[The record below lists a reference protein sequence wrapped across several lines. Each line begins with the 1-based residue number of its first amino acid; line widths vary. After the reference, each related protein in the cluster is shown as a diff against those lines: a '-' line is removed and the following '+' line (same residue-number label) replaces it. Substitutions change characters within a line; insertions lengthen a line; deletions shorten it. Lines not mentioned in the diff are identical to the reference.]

1 LISYIFLHYIYLTIN
16 KLYFVPLLLSLLLQ
30 LPELTQATHNAATTA
45 TTQISQQGPLF
56 AVLWALVLLLVAVCL
71 SLYLKA
77 EKALRERQEACTAAV
92 AAARHEWARQQ
103 AIDNGHAADML
114 RQSREQERE
123 ALDRL
128 DLINRELR
136 QQEVK
141 SVEVIGG
148 VRTALSQLSVIMHT
162 VQTQLQVIEALL
174 TGQHARPRPPAT
186 APGFD
191 ALPR

>member
-1 LISYIFLHYIYLTIN
+1 M
-16 KLYFVPLLLSLLLQ
+16 LLQ
-30 LPELTQATHNAATTA
+30 LPELTQATQAATQAATA
-45 TTQISQQGPLF
+45 QVSQQGPLF
-56 AVLWALVLLLVAVCL
+56 AVLWVLVLALATVCL
-71 SLYLKA
+71 GFYLKA

-92 AAARHEWARQQ
+92 ATARVEWAKQQ
-103 AIDNGHAADML
+103 ALDNGHAAEML

-148 VRTALSQLSVIMHT
+148 VRTALSQLSAIMHG
-162 VQTQLQVIEALL
+162 VQTQLHVIEAQL
-174 TGQHARPRPPAT
+174 TGRRSLPGPPPT
-186 APGFD
+186 PD
-191 ALPR
+191 LDPLSR

>member
-1 LISYIFLHYIYLTIN
+1 M
-16 KLYFVPLLLSLLLQ
+16 LLQ
-30 LPELTQATHNAATTA
+30 VTELTQATQAAAAAATA
-45 TTQISQQGPLF
+45 QVSQQGPLF

-71 SLYLKA
+71 GFYLKA
-77 EKALRERQEACTAAV
+77 EKAVREHQEACTAAV
-92 AAARHEWARQQ
+92 AAARVEWAKQQ
-103 AIDNGHAADML
+103 ALDNGHAADML

-148 VRTALSQLSVIMHT
+148 VRTALSQLSTIMHT

-174 TGQHARPRPPAT
+174 TGRRSQPPAPPSPT
-186 APGFD
+186 ATS
-191 ALPR
+191 LL

>member
-1 LISYIFLHYIYLTIN
+1 MTI
-16 KLYFVPLLLSLLLQ
+16 LPLQ
-30 LPELTQATHNAATTA
+30 LSEATHATAAATAAATT
-45 TTQISQQGPLF
+45 QVSQQGPLF
-56 AVLWALVLLLVAVCL
+56 AMLWALVLLLGLVSV

-77 EKALRERQEACTAAV
+77 EQAGARSQRACAEAV
-92 AAARHEWARQQ
+92 QAARVEWARQQ

-114 RQSREQERE
+114 KQSREQERE

-148 VRTALSQLSVIMHT
+148 VRTALSQLSTIMHG
-162 VQTQLQVIEALL
+162 VQAQLQVIESLL
-174 TGQHARPRPPAT
+174 ITTRPRAGRSAAAPPLDT
-186 APGFD
+186 
-191 ALPR
+191 LP

>member
-1 LISYIFLHYIYLTIN
+1 M
-16 KLYFVPLLLSLLLQ
+16 LLQ
-30 LPELTQATHNAATTA
+30 LPELTQATHAAATAATT
-45 TTQISQQGPLF
+45 QVSQQGPLF

-71 SLYLKA
+71 GFYLKA
-77 EKALRERQEACTAAV
+77 EKAVRERQEACTAAV
-92 AAARHEWARQQ
+92 AAARVEWAKQQ

-148 VRTALSQLSVIMHT
+148 VRTALSQLSTIMHT

-174 TGQHARPRPPAT
+174 TGRRSLPAPPPPAT
-186 APGFD
+186 SAD
-191 ALPR
+191 LL

>member
-1 LISYIFLHYIYLTIN
+1 M
-16 KLYFVPLLLSLLLQ
+16 LQ
-30 LPELTQATHNAATTA
+30 ITEATRAVTEAAGAATT
-45 TTQISQQGPLF
+45 QVGQQGPLF
-56 AVLWALVLLLVAVCL
+56 AVLWSLVLLLVLISC

-77 EKALRERQEACTAAV
+77 EKVNASSQRACTEAV
-92 AAARHEWARQQ
+92 QNARTEWARQQ
-103 AIDNGHAADML
+103 AIDNGHAAEML

-148 VRTALSQLSVIMHT
+148 VRTALTQLSTIMHGVQSQLQI
-162 VQTQLQVIEALL
+162 IESLL
-174 TGQHARPRPPAT
+174 SARPPRSGSRPAS
-186 APGFD
+186 
-191 ALPR
+191 PRDNLL

>member
-1 LISYIFLHYIYLTIN
+1 
-16 KLYFVPLLLSLLLQ
+16 VLLQ
-30 LPELTQATHNAATTA
+30 LPELAQATQAAATAA
-45 TTQISQQGPLF
+45 TGQVSQQGPLF
-56 AVLWALVLLLVAVCL
+56 AVLWALVLLLVSVCL
-71 SLYLKA
+71 GFYLKA
-77 EKALRERQEACTAAV
+77 EKALRDRQEACTAAV
-92 AAARHEWARQQ
+92 ATARVEWARQQ

-148 VRTALSQLSVIMHT
+148 VRTALSQLSTIMHG
-162 VQTQLQVIEALL
+162 VQTQLQVIEMLL
-174 TGQHARPRPPAT
+174 TGRRPLPPPPPSP
-186 APGFD
+186 APD
-191 ALPR
+191 QLPQ